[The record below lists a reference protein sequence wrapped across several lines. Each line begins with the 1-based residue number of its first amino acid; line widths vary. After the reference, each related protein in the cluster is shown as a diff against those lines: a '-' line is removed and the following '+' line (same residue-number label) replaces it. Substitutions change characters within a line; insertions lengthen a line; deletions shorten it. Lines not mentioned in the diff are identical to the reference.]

1 MKVLVEEIPAVLV
14 AEQEAFRVNQVADGV
29 ERDTEP
35 DFVRYRVSRTIKRW
49 IDVAGALIGLVA
61 AAPVML
67 LVAAAVRAST
77 GPVFFRQA
85 RAGHRGRPFTVYKLR
100 TMRDVRDAVGEQAPD
115 SVRLTRVG
123 RFLRHTS
130 LDELP
135 QLWNVLKGD
144 MSLVGPRPL
153 LLDYLP
159 LYSPRQMR
167 RHEVKP
173 GLTTWSAVNGRN
185 SITWDT
191 QLEMDVWYVEHWS
204 LRLDLKILL
213 LTVVK
218 VLQRDG
224 VAQDGHATRER
235 FRGSP
240 RGSAA

>member
-1 MKVLVEEIPAVLV
+1 
-14 AEQEAFRVNQVADGV
+14 
-29 ERDTEP
+29 
-35 DFVRYRVSRTIKRW
+35 VSRRIKRW

-77 GPVFFRQA
+77 GPVFFRQV
-85 RAGHRGRPFTVYKLR
+85 RAGHRGRAFTLYKLR
-100 TMRDVRDAVGEQAPD
+100 TMRDVRDAAGEQAPD
-115 SVRLTRVG
+115 GVRLTRVG
-123 RFLRHTS
+123 RFLRSTS

-153 LLDYLP
+153 LLEYVP

-185 SITWDT
+185 SMSWDT

-224 VAQDGHATRER
+224 IAQDGHATRER